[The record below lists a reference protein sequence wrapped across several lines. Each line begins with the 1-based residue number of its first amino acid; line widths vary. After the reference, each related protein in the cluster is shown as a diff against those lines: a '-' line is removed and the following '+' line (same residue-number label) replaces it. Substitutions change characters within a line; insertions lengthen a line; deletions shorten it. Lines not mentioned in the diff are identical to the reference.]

1 MVCSFGFIGR
11 NKEVCQFVDLA
22 NRQFV
27 EIVEVV
33 KAVEVVEIVKVVE
46 IVQIVESARSR
57 LKAAPT
63 GESLF
68 SAFLGNPQST
78 IRNPQSTLPIFI
90 DYTA

>member
-1 MVCSFGFIGR
+1 MVRSFGSIGR
-11 NKEVCQFVDLA
+11 NKEVCQFVDSA

-27 EIVEVV
+27 EIVE
-33 KAVEVVEIVKVVE
+33 VVE

-68 SAFLGNPQST
+68 SAFLGNPQSA

>member
-63 GESLF
+63 RDFF
-68 SAFLGNPQST
+68 SFLLLLSPVSCLL
-78 IRNPQSTLPIFI
+78 S
-90 DYTA
+90 AASC

>member
-1 MVCSFGFIGR
+1 MVCSFGSIGR
-11 NKEVCQFVDLA
+11 NKEVCQFVDSA

-33 KAVEVVEIVKVVE
+33 EIVKVVEVVE

-78 IRNPQSTLPIFI
+78 IRNPQSTSLPF
-90 DYTA
+90 Y

>member
-27 EIVEVV
+27 EMVEVV
-33 KAVEVVEIVKVVE
+33 KAVEVVE